1 MRGHKYEIELGG
13 SRCADL
19 TDKKCPRFISKASAQ
34 KQSAP
39 KGGREG
45 DVSRIHNSIVHCLAV
60 QKVWRMPL
68 L

>member
-19 TDKKCPRFISKASAQ
+19 TEKKCPRFISKASAQ
-34 KQSAP
+34 RQSAP

-45 DVSRIHNSIVHCLAV
+45 GREGGRCLKDT
-60 QKVWRMPL
+60 Q
-68 L
+68 